1 MVLGIVASVVSLI
14 KSTTGSVNVF
24 GDVDVV
30 RADCIMP
37 LASLGV
43 CVVVCLHSLTSV
55 RCR

>member
-30 RADCIMP
+30 RPDCIMP

-43 CVVVCLHSLTSV
+43 MRRSLFTFFDLSKM
-55 RCR
+55 